1 MIKFLDKLNLRPQEK
16 RLVVLS
22 LAALF
27 VVLNLWL
34 VWPHFGDARRIRRDL
49 EQAEQTLKIYGDEL
63 ARTNGYQLRLQALK
77 STGADVLPEDRANT
91 LMSTIQ
97 NYILQNGVSSG
108 GLSLV
113 PRTTRGRTN
122 EFFEE
127 QALTLR
133 LNPTGPE
140 ELVNFLVAV
149 AGSELV
155 IRVKELDLR
164 RDPSET
170 KLIGQMRLVASF
182 EKKTPAKSATP
193 PRPVAT
199 ARKP

>member
-1 MIKFLDKLNLRPQEK
+1 MIRLLDKLSLRPQEK

-22 LAALF
+22 ASVLF

-34 VWPHFGDARRIRRDL
+34 VWPHFRDAGRIHDDL
-49 EQAEQTLKIYGDEL
+49 RKAETTVNTYRAEL
-63 ARTNGYQLRLQALK
+63 ARTNDYRLRLDQLK

-97 NYILQNGVSSG
+97 NYILQTGVSSG

-113 PRTTRGRTN
+113 PKASRGRTN

-127 QALTLR
+127 QALSLR
-133 LNPTGPE
+133 LNPTGPD

-149 AGSELV
+149 ASSELV

-164 RDPSET
+164 RDPTET
-170 KLIGQMRLVASF
+170 KLVGQMKLVASF
-182 EKKTPAKSATP
+182 QKKPPAKPAP
-193 PRPVAT
+193 PRPAAVA
-199 ARKP
+199 AKP